1 MTEQP
6 RDWDKELADIDRA
19 IAKQPGA
26 PPTTGQGGPPMS
38 LSRRRFVA
46 LAWFW
51 TSLAIVLGVALL
63 VWPYDKFCG
72 LRLIFYLGAVFIT
85 LLMSFLGAL
94 ASWSGRQGLAFLLSL
109 IVMVFAGVMAMR
121 EILPRAGYAREARDW
136 TCSSSPPASS
146 PATPSTGQPGT

>member
-26 PPTTGQGGPPMS
+26 PPATPQTGKPISP
-38 LSRRRFVA
+38 SRRRFVA

-51 TSLAIVLGVALL
+51 TALAIVLGVALL
-63 VWPYDKFCG
+63 VWPYDRSCG
-72 LRLIFYLGAVFIT
+72 LRLIFYLGAVFIA

-121 EILPRAGYAREARDW
+121 EILPRSGYAREALDW
-136 TCSSSPPASS
+136 TCSSQPASPPT
-146 PATPSTGQPGT
+146 TPSTGQPGT